1 MKILVAGAGIGG
13 LAAAMCLERA
23 GFDVELF
30 EAASEL
36 QPLGVGI
43 NIQAGAVR
51 ILSQLGLEPALAA
64 TGIETRELRYANRH
78 GQTIWA
84 DPRGRHAGLPWPQF
98 SIHRGELQMIL
109 LRAARQRLGAD
120 RIRFGRRIAGVEQ
133 TADKVTARFDDR
145 HGTIV
150 DTAQGDI
157 LIAADGIH
165 SAVRAQ
171 LYPDEGPPKG
181 QGILMWRGVTVGK
194 PFLDG
199 ATMVQ
204 AGHHTQKFV
213 CYPIS
218 RAHAERGEALINWIC
233 DLHLGERAMLAR
245 EDWNRPGKLADFL
258 PRFADWKFDWLDVPG
273 VIRAAH
279 AVYEFPMVDRDP
291 LPRWS
296 HGRVT
301 LLGDAAHP
309 MYPIGSNGASQA
321 ILDGEVIAQELS
333 QALSAGGDPVKALQR
348 YEERRLPPTA
358 RIVESNR
365 RKGIDIMLDI
375 VEQRA
380 PQGFEKLENVLPAI
394 ELDRIV
400 ADYKKL
406 AAQDRESLLKMAGRQ

>member
-1 MKILVAGAGIGG
+1 MKIAIAGAGIGG
-13 LAAAMCLERA
+13 LTAAMCLKRA
-23 GFDVELF
+23 GFDVTVYDHV
-30 EAASEL
+30 SEL
-36 QPLGVGI
+36 RPLGVGI

-51 ILSQLGLEPALAA
+51 ILSSLGLEPQLAA

-109 LRAARQRLGAD
+109 FNAARDMLGAD
-120 RIRFGRRIAGVEQ
+120 RIKFGRRIARFAQHHGR
-133 TADKVTARFDDR
+133 VTAQFVDR
-145 HGTIV
+145 DGMPV
-150 DTAQGDI
+150 ENADADI
-157 LIAADGIH
+157 LIGADGIH

-171 LYPDEGPPKG
+171 FYPDEGPPKW
-181 QGILMWRGVTVGK
+181 QGILMWRGVSVGK
-194 PFLDG
+194 PFLSG

-218 RAHAERGEALINWIC
+218 KAHADRGEALINWIC
-233 DLHLGERAMLAR
+233 DLYQGEGASPPR
-245 EDWNRPGKLADFL
+245 EDWNKPGKLADFL
-258 PRFADWKFDWLDVPG
+258 PKYEGWNFGWLDVPG
-273 VIRAAH
+273 VIRSAH
-279 AVYEFPMVDRDP
+279 TILEFPMVDRDP

-321 ILDGEVIAQELS
+321 IIDGDALTQELLQGDDPE
-333 QALSAGGDPVKALQR
+333 QALKR
-348 YEERRLPPTA
+348 YEERRLPPMA
-358 RIVESNR
+358 HIVESNR

-375 VEQRA
+375 VEEWA
-380 PQGFEKLENVLPAI
+380 PGGFKNLDEVLPPA
-394 ELDRIV
+394 ELERIV
-400 ADYKKL
+400 GDYKKL
-406 AAQDRESLLKMAGRQ
+406 VAQDRETLLRLAGHH

>member
-1 MKILVAGAGIGG
+1 MKIVIAGAGIGG
-13 LAAAMCLERA
+13 LVAAMCLHRA
-23 GFDVELF
+23 GFDVEVF
-30 EAASEL
+30 EVVAEMK
-36 QPLGVGI
+36 PLGVGI

-51 ILSQLGLEPALAA
+51 ILSGLGLEPALAA

-84 DPRGRHAGLPWPQF
+84 DPRGRHAGLPWPQY
-98 SIHRGELQMIL
+98 SIHRGELQMVL
-109 LRAARQRLGAD
+109 FDAAKAMLGAN
-120 RIRFGRRIAGVEQ
+120 RIKFGRRVTRFEQAG
-133 TADKVTARFDDR
+133 AKVIARFADR
-145 HGTIV
+145 AGNVVETV
-150 DTAQGDI
+150 EADI
-157 LIAADGIH
+157 LVGADGIH

-171 LYPDEGPPKG
+171 LYPDEGPPKW
-181 QGILMWRGVTVGK
+181 QGIMMWRGVTVAK
-194 PFLDG
+194 PFLGD

-218 RAHAERGEALINWIC
+218 RTHAERGEALINWIC
-233 DLHLGERAMLAR
+233 DLHMGDKAMLPR

-258 PRFADWKFDWLDVPG
+258 PRFENWNFGWLDVPG
-273 VIRAAH
+273 VIREAH
-279 AVYEFPMVDRDP
+279 TILEFPMVDRDP

-321 ILDGEVIAQELS
+321 IIDGEAITQELMI
-333 QALSAGGDPVKALQR
+333 GDDPEAALQR
-348 YEERRLPPTA
+348 YEQRRLPPMA

-375 VEQRA
+375 VEERA
-380 PQGFEKLENVLPAI
+380 PQGFADLESVLPNE
-394 ELDRIV
+394 ELERIV
-400 ADYKKL
+400 GDYKKL
-406 AAQDRESLLKMAGRQ
+406 VAQDRETLLKLARTQ

>member
-1 MKILVAGAGIGG
+1 MKVVIAGAGIGG
-13 LAAAMCLERA
+13 LTAAMCLTRA
-23 GFDVELF
+23 GFDVEVLDSV
-30 EAASEL
+30 SEL
-36 QPLGVGI
+36 KPLGVGI

-51 ILSQLGLEPALAA
+51 ILASLGMEPALAA

-109 LRAARQRLGAD
+109 FETAKKMLGAD
-120 RIRFGRRIAGVEQ
+120 KIKFGRRISSFEQ
-133 TADKVTARFDDR
+133 KGSKVTARFVDR
-145 HGTIV
+145 SG
-150 DTAQGDI
+150 DTVETTESDI
-157 LIAADGIH
+157 LIGADGIH
-165 SAVRAQ
+165 SAVRAHF
-171 LYPDEGPPKG
+171 YPNEGPPKW

-194 PFLDG
+194 PYLGG

-218 RAHAERGEALINWIC
+218 RTHAENGEALINWIC
-233 DLHLGERAMLAR
+233 DLHMGDGAMLPR
-245 EDWNRPGKLADFL
+245 EDWNRPGKLEDFL
-258 PRFADWKFDWLDVPG
+258 PRFKDWKFDWLDVPE
-273 VIRAAH
+273 VIRSAH
-279 AVYEFPMVDRDP
+279 TILEFPMVDRDP

-296 HGRVT
+296 HGRIT

-321 ILDGEVIAQELS
+321 IIDGEAIMQELV
-333 QALSAGGDPVKALQR
+333 AGGDPEAALQR
-348 YEERRLPPTA
+348 YEKRRLPPMA

-375 VEQRA
+375 VEERA
-380 PQGFEKLENVLPAI
+380 PQGFTDLDTVLPPA
-394 ELDRIV
+394 ELEKIV
-400 ADYKKL
+400 ADYKQL
-406 AAQDRESLLKMAGRQ
+406 VAQDRETLLKLAKAQ

>member
-1 MKILVAGAGIGG
+1 MKIVIAGAGIGG
-13 LAAAMCLERA
+13 LVSAMCLHRA
-23 GFDVELF
+23 GFDVKVF
-30 EAASEL
+30 EAVGEL
-36 QPLGVGI
+36 KPLGVGI

-51 ILSQLGLEPALAA
+51 ILCGLGLEPALAA
-64 TGIETRELRYANRH
+64 TAIETRELHYANRH

-109 LRAARQRLGAD
+109 YRAAQEMLGKD
-120 RIRFGRRIAGVEQ
+120 RIRFGRRIARFAQHHGKVSAQFVDRDGMPVEN
-133 TADKVTARFDDR
+133 AEA
-145 HGTIV
+145 
-150 DTAQGDI
+150 DI
-157 LIAADGIH
+157 LIGADGIH
-165 SAVRAQ
+165 SAVRGQ
-171 LYPDEGPPKG
+171 FYPDEGPPKW

-194 PFLDG
+194 PFLGG

-233 DLHLGERAMLAR
+233 DLHVSDGALPSR
-245 EDWNRPGKLADFL
+245 EDWNKAGSLADFL
-258 PRFADWKFDWLDVPG
+258 PRFADWKFDWLDVPE
-273 VIRAAH
+273 VIRTAH
-279 AVYEFPMVDRDP
+279 TILEFPMIDRDP

-321 ILDGEVIAQELS
+321 ILDGEAITQELLAAS
-333 QALSAGGDPVKALQR
+333 DPETALRR

-358 RIVESNR
+358 RIVDSNR
-365 RKGIDIMLDI
+365 RKGIDVMLDI

-380 PQGFEKLENVLPAI
+380 PQGFSNLESVLPAE
-394 ELDRIV
+394 ELEKIV
-400 ADYKKL
+400 GDYKKL
-406 AAQDRESLLKMAGRQ
+406 AAQDRETLLKLANAQ